1 MLFPVPSARS
11 FQLGIPYIAVIHD
24 LEHRKQPHFPE
35 VSAHGELFRREYL
48 YSNCIK
54 QALRIITDSE
64 KDKKDV
70 LDFYGHFNIST
81 DDVKVLPMLPPPYV
95 SRPTS
100 LQNGRIRKKYNLPM
114 RYLFYPAQ
122 FWPHKNHCKIVLALH
137 VLKERYGIEISV
149 VFCGSNSG
157 GIMKK
162 EFRRLMGLVK
172 KLKLESQLRYLGY
185 VDDNDIASL
194 YSMAE
199 ALVMPTFFGASN
211 IPPLEAFSLGC
222 PVITSD
228 IDGIKQH
235 LGEENAIFVSPQDE
249 NSIAEG
255 IQRLFCDPE
264 LRKKLV
270 NNGYAYLSRYGKSDY
285 GKRLYDIIAE
295 AKEALVSKY
304 CLVEP

>member
-1 MLFPVPSARS
+1 
-11 FQLGIPYIAVIHD
+11 
-24 LEHRKQPHFPE
+24 
-35 VSAHGELFRREYL
+35 
-48 YSNCIK
+48 
-54 QALRIITDSE
+54 
-64 KDKKDV
+64 
-70 LDFYGHFNIST
+70 
-81 DDVKVLPMLPPPYV
+81 
-95 SRPTS
+95 
-100 LQNGRIRKKYNLPM
+100 
-114 RYLFYPAQ
+114 
-122 FWPHKNHCKIVLALH
+122 
-137 VLKERYGIEISV
+137 
-149 VFCGSNSG
+149 
-157 GIMKK
+157 MKK